1 MENPNAGLPRRVSS
15 TVRLGLRGWIERR
28 IPFASPESIRRLQTH
43 RLRRIIDHAYR
54 YVPFY
59 RNAMR
64 ELGLRPKE
72 IRTVE
77 DLARLPL
84 VDGADL
90 QRDLAA
96 YVSTAFPRSSLV
108 ELYSTGTAAY
118 GAKTVFWTPNELM
131 AQVAHGE
138 RDRSVLRRLL
148 GVSRPLVRLSFFHPD
163 SSTSMVSRFHAS
175 RLIIPRGKMTTQWA
189 SCELPFDEVAKL
201 LGEVRPDVVYSYG
214 SFAESFLLRVCDRRW
229 NVRLPKVWVFGGDSV
244 SHEGRRTIEQHLD
257 CLLYSTY
264 QAIEAGRIGFE
275 CEERSG
281 YHINVD
287 LCHVRLVNGRGEAVD
302 SGESGE
308 VVISNLYHRG
318 TVLLNYR
325 LGDEAAWS
333 EDPCPCGRSLPVLRL
348 SGARTSST
356 LRLRDGGQVQEHVIL
371 HACKASMHDI
381 LQFQIVETSPES
393 IVWKVVPSQQADRD
407 RIASALT
414 VRSRSVLSPDAEIGV
429 EFVDRIT
436 GHGGKLTHIVR
447 SPMSSDDASTQS
459 VRSSGD
465 P

>member
-1 MENPNAGLPRRVSS
+1 MENSNAGLPRRVSS
-15 TVRLGLRGWIERR
+15 TIRLGLRGRIEQR

-43 RLRRIIDHAYR
+43 RLRRVVDHAYR

-59 RNAMR
+59 RNALR
-64 ELGLRPKE
+64 ELGLRPKD
-72 IRTVE
+72 IQTVE

-90 QRDLAA
+90 RRDPAA
-96 YVSTAFPRSSLV
+96 YVSAAFPRSSLV

-118 GAKTVFWTPNELM
+118 GAKTVFWTPNGLM

-148 GVSRPLVRLSFFHPD
+148 GVSRSLVRLSFFHPD
-163 SSTSMVSRFHAS
+163 SSTSTVSRFHAS

-189 SCELPFDEVAKL
+189 SCELPFDKVAEL
-201 LGEVRPDVVYSYG
+201 FDQVRPDVVYSYG
-214 SFAESFLLRVCDRRW
+214 SFAELFLLHVCDRRW
-229 NVRLPKVWVFGGDSV
+229 DVRLLKVWVFGGDSV
-244 SHEGRRTIEQHLD
+244 LHEGRRMIEQHLD

-287 LCHVRLVNGRGEAVD
+287 LCHVRLVNGRGEPVD
-302 SGESGE
+302 PGESGE

-356 LRLRDGGQVQEHVIL
+356 LRLRNGGQVQEHVIL
-371 HACKASMHDI
+371 HACKVSMHDI

-393 IVWKVVPSQQADRD
+393 IVWKVVPAQNAD
-407 RIASALT
+407 
-414 VRSRSVLSPDAEIGV
+414 
-429 EFVDRIT
+429 
-436 GHGGKLTHIVR
+436 
-447 SPMSSDDASTQS
+447 
-459 VRSSGD
+459 
-465 P
+465 

>member
-1 MENPNAGLPRRVSS
+1 MENPNAGLPRRASS
-15 TVRLGLRGWIERR
+15 TVLLGLRGRIERR
-28 IPFASPESIRRLQTH
+28 VPFASPESLCRLQTH
-43 RLRRIIDHAYR
+43 RLRRVVDHAYR

-72 IRTVE
+72 IRTGE
-77 DLARLPL
+77 DLACLPL
-84 VDGADL
+84 IDGADL
-90 QRDLAA
+90 QRDPVA

-108 ELYSTGTAAY
+108 ELYSTGTAVY
-118 GAKTVFWTPNELM
+118 GAKTVFWTTNGLM

-148 GVSRPLVRLSFFHPD
+148 GVSRSLVRLSFFHPD

-189 SCELPFDEVAKL
+189 SCELPFDKVAKL
-201 LGEVRPDVVYSYG
+201 FDEIRPDVVYSYG
-214 SFAESFLLRVCDRRW
+214 SFAESFLLHVCDRRW
-229 NVRLPKVWVFGGDSV
+229 DVRLPTMWVFGGDSV

-281 YHINVD
+281 YHINID
-287 LCHVRLVNGRGEAVD
+287 LCHVRLVNGRGESVD
-302 SGESGE
+302 PGESGE

-333 EDPCPCGRSLPVLRL
+333 EDQCPCGRSLPVLRL

-381 LQFQIVETSPES
+381 LQFQIIETAPES
-393 IVWKVVPSQQADRD
+393 IVWKVVPAQSADREI
-407 RIASALT
+407 IASALM
-414 VRSRSVLSPDAEIGV
+414 VRSRSVLSPDAEVRV
-429 EFVDRIT
+429 EFVDRIA
-436 GHGGKLTHIVR
+436 GHGGKLTRIVR
-447 SPMSSDDASTQS
+447 SPMSSDDITAEGLE
-459 VRSSGD
+459 SSGV